1 MNKHIGKLVLG
12 LTVVATMSLVGSG
25 ETSKA
30 VESNTDL
37 ATFIV
42 EKDLANVDGVP
53 YVLVNHLEK
62 EKPEIANEVLKVKEA
77 KEAEYKASIKAEEE
91 RLNGIRLAELEQAR
105 IAEEDEQARL
115 REIEQKFQSEQAR
128 LRETEHVKAT
138 EERERIDQSTGGV
151 DSPSTYKTNS
161 HSSGKTVAEF
171 TAYYPV
177 GANASSEEIAM
188 QGGGITASGHDL
200 KQSTYQNGYKVIAA
214 PPQYSFGTLLRITV
228 GGQSFVGI
236 VSDRGG
242 AIQGNKFDVAV
253 ANKGEAL
260 AFGRQQGTIEVL
272 N

>member
-1 MNKHIGKLVLG
+1 
-12 LTVVATMSLVGSG
+12 MSLVGSG

-77 KEAEYKASIKAEEE
+77 KESEYKASIKAEEE

-105 IAEEDEQARL
+105 IAEEAEQARL
-115 REIEQKFQSEQAR
+115 RDIEQSKVKAEQAKADEQR
-128 LRETEHVKAT
+128 RETLQTIKQAEPVENPVQA
-138 EERERIDQSTGGV
+138 
-151 DSPSTYKTNS
+151 S
-161 HSSGKTVAEF
+161 HPTSSVTSAEF

-177 GANASSEEIAM
+177 GAGASSAEIAM

-200 KQSTYQNGYKVIAA
+200 KQSIYQNGYKVIAA
-214 PPQYSFGTLLRITV
+214 PPAYSFGTLLRITV

-253 ANKGEAL
+253 ANQGEAL

>member
-91 RLNGIRLAELEQAR
+91 RLNGVRLAELEQAR
-105 IAEEDEQARL
+105 IAEEAEQARL
-115 REIEQKFQSEQAR
+115 SEIEQKFQSEQVKAEEPR
-128 LRETEHVKAT
+128 RETLKTIKQDAPVENPVQA
-138 EERERIDQSTGGV
+138 
-151 DSPSTYKTNS
+151 SPPT
-161 HSSGKTVAEF
+161 SSGTSAEF

-177 GANASSEEIAM
+177 ESGASSAEIAM
-188 QGGGITASGHDL
+188 QGGGVTASGHDL
-200 KQSTYQNGYKVIAA
+200 KQSIYQNGYKVIAA
-214 PPQYSFGTLLRITV
+214 PPQYSFGTLLCITV
-228 GGQSFVGI
+228 GGKSFVGI

>member
-1 MNKHIGKLVLG
+1 
-12 LTVVATMSLVGSG
+12 MSLVGSG

-91 RLNGIRLAELEQAR
+91 RLNGVRLAELEQAR
-105 IAEEDEQARL
+105 IAEEAEQARL

-161 HSSGKTVAEF
+161 HSSVTSAEF

-177 GANASSEEIAM
+177 GAGASSAEIAM

-260 AFGRQQGTIEVL
+260 GFGRQQGTIEVL

>member
-1 MNKHIGKLVLG
+1 
-12 LTVVATMSLVGSG
+12 MSLVGSG

-91 RLNGIRLAELEQAR
+91 RLNGVRLAELEQAR
-105 IAEEDEQARL
+105 IAEEAEQARL
-115 REIEQKFQSEQAR
+115 SEIEQKFQSEQVKAEEPR
-128 LRETEHVKAT
+128 RETLQTIKQAEPVENPVQASQPT
-138 EERERIDQSTGGV
+138 
-151 DSPSTYKTNS
+151 
-161 HSSGKTVAEF
+161 SSVTSAEF

-177 GANASSEEIAM
+177 GAGASSAEIAM

-200 KQSTYQNGYKVIAA
+200 KQSIYQNGYKVIAA

-242 AIQGNKFDVAV
+242 AIQGNKFDIAV
-253 ANKGEAL
+253 ANQGEAL